1 MFMYLIGTD
10 WFKNN
15 NPLSI
20 AMTSVIKNI
29 VKTKL
34 ILNIARPHFKNLF
47 PYLIKFHN
55 KKPTI
60 AKSFHYPF

>member
-34 ILNIARPHFKNLF
+34 ILNIARPPL
-47 PYLIKFHN
+47 
-55 KKPTI
+55 
-60 AKSFHYPF
+60 

>member
-20 AMTSVIKNI
+20 AMTSVIK
-29 VKTKL
+29 
-34 ILNIARPHFKNLF
+34 ILLKRNSYLTLHVPTLKFISLF
-47 PYLIKFHN
+47 NQISQQ
-55 KKPTI
+55 KPTI